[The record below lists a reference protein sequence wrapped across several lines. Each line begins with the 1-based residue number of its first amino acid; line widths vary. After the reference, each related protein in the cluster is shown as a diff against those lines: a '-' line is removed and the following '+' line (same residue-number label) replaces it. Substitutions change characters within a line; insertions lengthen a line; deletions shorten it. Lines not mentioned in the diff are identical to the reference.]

1 MYPEFV
7 AIYIMLALLVMT
19 NAATL
24 ILLFL
29 VLKKCNSGTADNAA
43 CRQSADPYYG
53 QSYAQSYG
61 QPYAQQNGSV
71 VFCQQCATQYDVRQ
85 GYCPNCG
92 ARR

>member
-1 MYPEFV
+1 MYPEFI
-7 AIYIMLALLVMT
+7 AIYIMLAVLVVT

-29 VLKKCNSGTADNAA
+29 LMKKGNSGAADSGAY
-43 CRQSADPYYG
+43 RQNADPYYG
-53 QSYAQSYG
+53 QNYGQVYGQSYG
-61 QPYAQQNGSV
+61 QQNGNI